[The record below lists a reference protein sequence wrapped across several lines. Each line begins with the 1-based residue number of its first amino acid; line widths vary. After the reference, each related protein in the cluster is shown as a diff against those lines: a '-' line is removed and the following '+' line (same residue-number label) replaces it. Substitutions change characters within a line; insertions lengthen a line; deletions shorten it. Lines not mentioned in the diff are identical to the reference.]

1 MSAYPSSTQS
11 NINNGEKLKGT
22 LNREME
28 MKLLSEEIRTE
39 KCNKNPNNGGHEF
52 NHEYDKL
59 SMIFMFLGI
68 PMFFRYVKKQI
79 VCKHCHKSFATYVP
93 SL

>member
-1 MSAYPSSTQS
+1 MSTYPSSTQA
-11 NINNGEKLKGT
+11 NINEEDKLKGS

-28 MKLLSEEIRTE
+28 RKLLSEEIRTE

-59 SMIFMFLGI
+59 SMVLMFLGI

-79 VCKHCHKSFATYVP
+79 KCKHCNKSFATYV
-93 SL
+93 LEL